1 MTRPFVIDGV
11 CHPYNLAPDNL
22 RGEFGK
28 AFADIVWSF
37 HPLVNPP
44 HNSLPRQVWDRDWQ
58 PREFIDTMLVESDT
72 DMVCVHALPIFDAFV
87 DGFCAADKCAELK
100 RRWPDRVIW
109 YATAD
114 IFTGRQALDELRHQ
128 VTELGADGIKLFPAQ
143 YHHGRT
149 RSWRMDDYTL
159 AFPVFELAR
168 ELGIRNVAVHKALP
182 TGPVASDS
190 MRVDDIERAA
200 AAFPDLNF
208 QIVHAGLMF
217 VEETKVM
224 LLNHPNVYATL
235 ENSFTNLLLN
245 PVGFTS
251 MLADFLSYGG
261 PHKVIYSSG
270 AINPHPR
277 YLLEVF
283 ERFEMPE
290 GFPVPLTEEVR
301 AALLGGNLARL
312 HGIDIDERRARIAGD
327 EFDRERQERP
337 REPWDTVRA
346 AAAAEA
352 AR

>member
-11 CHPYNLAPDNL
+11 CHPYNFAPSNL
-22 RGEFGK
+22 RGEFGQ

-44 HNSLPRQVWDRDWQ
+44 HNALPRHVWDRDWT
-58 PREFIDTMLVESDT
+58 PREFIETMLVESET
-72 DMVCVHALPIFDAFV
+72 DMVCVHALPIFDAFR
-87 DGFCAADKCAELK
+87 DGFCAVDKCAELK

-114 IFTGRQALDELRHQ
+114 LFQGERALEDLHHQ
-128 VTELGADGIKLFPAQ
+128 VTELGAEGIKLFPAQ
-143 YHHGRT
+143 YHRGRT

-182 TGPVASDS
+182 TGPVATDS
-190 MRVDDIERAA
+190 MRVDDVGYAA
-200 AAFPDLNF
+200 AAFPDLQF

-217 VEETKVM
+217 VEETKVL

-251 MLADFLSYGG
+251 MLADFLTYGG
-261 PHKVIYSSG
+261 PDKVIYSSG
-270 AINPHPR
+270 AVNPHPR
-277 YLLEVF
+277 YLLEAF
-283 ERFEMPE
+283 ERFSMPDD
-290 GFPVPLTEEVR
+290 FPVPLTAEVR
-301 AALLGGNLARL
+301 AALLGENLARL
-312 HGIDIDERRARIAGD
+312 HDIDIDERRAAIADD
-327 EFDRERQERP
+327 EFTRERTARE

-346 AAAAEA
+346 AAQQAVS
-352 AR
+352 